1 MIQLGIFN
9 SLEIKREAPPGL
21 YLIDS
26 DGEEIL
32 LPNKFITDTMK
43 IGDEISVFV
52 YTDSEDRLVSTT
64 QKPLIELG
72 GFAYLEVISV
82 TNYGAFLDW
91 GLDKDLFVPFKNQAA
106 EMELGKKYIVHLYE
120 DLDSDRLVASSRYN
134 TFLEDV
140 TTDIKNWDKVNLLVC
155 GVSDLGVNLIV
166 NNKYRGLV
174 YHNQVFKKMFPGD
187 VLEGFVSKLREDGK
201 IDISLEPL
209 GYLNI
214 EPNSQKILDEMKAQ
228 GGVLYLHDKSDAEEI
243 KSQLEMSKK
252 VFKKAIGALYRQ
264 RLIVLNDDSIALV

>member
-1 MIQLGIFN
+1 
-9 SLEIKREAPPGL
+9 
-21 YLIDS
+21 
-26 DGEEIL
+26 
-32 LPNKFITDTMK
+32 
-43 IGDEISVFV
+43 
-52 YTDSEDRLVSTT
+52 
-64 QKPLIELG
+64 
-72 GFAYLEVISV
+72 
-82 TNYGAFLDW
+82 
-91 GLDKDLFVPFKNQAA
+91 
-106 EMELGKKYIVHLYE
+106 MELGKKYIVHLYE